1 MSSIKLRQ
9 EQTLDMQQQARILV
23 RVAVVA
29 NLLLAVVLS
38 VMFFMKPNPEQETE
52 KPAQSQSGTNETFRS
67 SMQQANFAMA
77 LLPTPD
83 QW

>member
-1 MSSIKLRQ
+1 
-9 EQTLDMQQQARILV
+9 MQQQARILV

-52 KPAQSQSGTNETFRS
+52 KPSGASILDAQPKGTYLI
-67 SMQQANFAMA
+67 M
-77 LLPTPD
+77 
-83 QW
+83 